1 MKEIKYGV
9 AILFDACQDWEKSES
24 CLSKRWKV
32 FPNSKRLKERN
43 TIF

>member
-1 MKEIKYGV
+1 MKKIKYGV
-9 AILFDACQDWEKSES
+9 AILDACQDWGKSEC

-32 FPNSKRLKERN
+32 FRNSKRLKERN